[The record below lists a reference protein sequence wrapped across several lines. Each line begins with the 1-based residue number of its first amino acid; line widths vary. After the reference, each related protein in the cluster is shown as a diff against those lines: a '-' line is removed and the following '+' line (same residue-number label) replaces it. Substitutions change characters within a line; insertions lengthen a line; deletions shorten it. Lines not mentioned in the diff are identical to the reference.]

1 MLELSDIAINNASSI
16 EQKIY
21 TKSSLIAISHGLED
35 MMTEFKLKSEIFV
48 TFQKFQFF
56 LVEIERY
63 KILDGLCEKMYIF
76 ARNINK
82 DMVKGFKNTVF
93 IEIDENDPLVDEWD
107 IIINHPEHPAV
118 FLSKEVFYSE
128 PAKED
133 QFRKFKGFLS
143 FSEEILVETLKA
155 MKSKLSEYA
164 VKYNLVNTNLKKSGQ
179 DIENRKMSFFL
190 NRTLSEIEEK
200 SAQLVSQNT
209 LLENALIQ
217 NVELSNEIIKRLCYS
232 AEYKDEDSALHMVRV
247 SLYASILYGMVE
259 TCEEKRKLM
268 NYAALMHDIGKI
280 GIADSIL
287 LKPGKLTTE
296 EFEIMKTHTING
308 ARILSN
314 SKRGVIKMGY
324 EIALNH
330 HEKWDGSGYP
340 SGLKGEN
347 IPLTA
352 RVVAIADVFD
362 ALSTKRVYKSAF
374 PIETC
379 IQMLKEQR
387 NKQFDGEI
395 LDLFLNNIDEILK
408 YRDII
413 ELKFN
418 GPINEDIFTSFF
430 NNPINFITEE

>member
-1 MLELSDIAINNASSI
+1 MLELSDIAINNASDI

-35 MMTEFKLKSEIFV
+35 MVTEFKLESELFV
-48 TFQKFQFF
+48 TFQRFEFF

-63 KILDGLCEKMYIF
+63 KILDGLCKKMYIF
-76 ARNINK
+76 VRNINK
-82 DMVKGFKNTVF
+82 DMVSDFKNTVF
-93 IEIDENDPLVDEWD
+93 IEINENDPLVDEWD

-118 FLSKEVFYSE
+118 FLSKEVFYFE

-143 FSEEILVETLKA
+143 FSEEILAETLKV
-155 MKSKLSEYA
+155 MKSKLREHGINYD
-164 VKYNLVNTNLKKSGQ
+164 LVDRNFKKTGQ
-179 DIENRKMSFFL
+179 DIQTRKISFFL
-190 NRTLSEIEEK
+190 NRTLGEIEDK
-200 SAQLVSQNT
+200 SAQLVARNT
-209 LLENALIQ
+209 LLKNTLIENI
-217 NVELSNEIIKRLCYS
+217 ELSNEIIKRLCYS

-247 SLYASILYGMVE
+247 GLYASILYGMVE
-259 TCEEKRKLM
+259 TCEEKRELM

-296 EFEIMKTHTING
+296 EFDIMKTHTTNG

-314 SKRGVIKMGY
+314 SKRGIIKMGY

-340 SGLKGEN
+340 SGISGKN

-362 ALSTKRVYKSAF
+362 ALSTKRVYKDAF

-379 IQMLKEQR
+379 IEMLKEQR
-387 NKQFDGEI
+387 NKHFDGEI
-395 LDLFLNNIDEILK
+395 LDLFLNNINEILR

-413 ELKFN
+413 NLKFSTTV
-418 GPINEDIFTSFF
+418 NEDVFTLFF
-430 NNPINFITEE
+430 NNPMNFTIEN

>member
-1 MLELSDIAINNASSI
+1 MLELSDIAINNASDI

-21 TKSSLIAISHGLED
+21 TKCSLIAISHGLED
-35 MMTEFKLKSEIFV
+35 MVAEFKLKSEIFV
-48 TFQKFQFF
+48 TFQKFRFF
-56 LVEIERY
+56 LAEIERY
-63 KILDGLCEKMYIF
+63 KILDNLCKKMYIF

-93 IEIDENDPLVDEWD
+93 IEINENDPLVDEWD

-118 FLSKEVFYSE
+118 FLSKEVIYSE
-128 PAKED
+128 PVKED

-143 FSEEILVETLKA
+143 FSQDILAETLKV
-155 MKSKLSEYA
+155 MKSKLIEYGIN
-164 VKYNLVNTNLKKSGQ
+164 YDLVNTQFKKSGQ
-179 DIENRKMSFFL
+179 DIESRKMSFFL
-190 NRTLSEIEEK
+190 NRTLSEIEDK
-200 SAQLVSQNT
+200 SAQLVAQNT
-209 LLENALIQ
+209 LLENTLIE

-232 AEYKDEDSALHMVRV
+232 AEYKDEDSALHMIRV
-247 SLYASILYGMVE
+247 SLYSSILYGMVE
-259 TCEEKRKLM
+259 TCEEKRRLM

-287 LKPGKLTTE
+287 LKPGKLTME
-296 EFEIMKTHTING
+296 EFDIMKTHTING

-340 SGLKGEN
+340 SGISGKN

-352 RVVAIADVFD
+352 RVVAIVDVFD

-379 IQMLKEQR
+379 IEILKEQR
-387 NKQFDGEI
+387 NKHFDGEI
-395 LDLFLNNIDEILK
+395 LDLFLNSIDEILR
-408 YRDII
+408 YRDMIN
-413 ELKFN
+413 LRFN
-418 GPINEDIFTSFF
+418 EPINEDIFTSFF
-430 NNPINFITEE
+430 NNSMNFITEE